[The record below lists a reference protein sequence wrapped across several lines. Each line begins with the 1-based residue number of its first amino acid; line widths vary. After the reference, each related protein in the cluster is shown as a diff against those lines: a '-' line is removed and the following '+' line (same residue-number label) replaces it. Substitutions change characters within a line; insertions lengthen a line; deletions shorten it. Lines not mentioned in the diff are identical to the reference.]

1 MAAPIRPPAW
11 PPAVSNAPTSVQAA
25 NVRPGRNDARLVAQK
40 AFFEAALAG
49 KPAGASAAP
58 PEPERA
64 DPAATPLQATRA
76 AAAAEAR
83 AADRLPPPG
92 SLVNILV

>member
-1 MAAPIRPPAW
+1 MAVPVRPQVW
-11 PPAVSNAPTSVQAA
+11 PQAQTSVQAS
-25 NVRPGRNDARLVAQK
+25 NVRPGRNDARLSAQK

-49 KPAGASAAP
+49 AKPAAASAA
-58 PEPERA
+58 EPERERA
-64 DPAATPLQATRA
+64 QPTATPFQATRA

-92 SLVNILV
+92 SIVNILV